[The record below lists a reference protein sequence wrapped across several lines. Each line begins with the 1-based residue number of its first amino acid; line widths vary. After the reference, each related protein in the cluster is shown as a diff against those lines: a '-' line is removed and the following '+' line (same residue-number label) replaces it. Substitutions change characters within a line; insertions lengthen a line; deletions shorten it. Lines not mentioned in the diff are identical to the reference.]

1 MQLGNSALHL
11 AALGAHL
18 DVMKLLLEHN
28 ADVNGINDEGNTAL
42 ILSTICMA
50 DSASDCA
57 RLLIESKADPE
68 IQNLPSENGGGG
80 GCRAL
85 HYACGEGNMPIV
97 QYLVEEARVELRAVS
112 KDVLTPL
119 LCAMI
124 NNRANVAAFLIRSDP
139 GCALCPIRRVSPA
152 TLRATTH
159 PLINLSTQP
168 CAPQF
173 IHASTYQLNPARHN
187 LSTHQLIIS
196 TLRATIHHL
205 VRLHTRRHG

>member
-1 MQLGNSALHL
+1 MSLKTLVVQLGNSALHL

-50 DSASDCA
+50 DSAADCA
-57 RLLIESKADPE
+57 RLLIDSKADPE

-97 QYLVEEARVELRAVS
+97 KYLVEDARVELRAVS

-124 NNRANVAAFLIRSDP
+124 NNRAGVAAFLIRSDP
-139 GCALCPIRRVSPA
+139 GSGLVS
-152 TLRATTH
+152 H
-159 PLINLSTQP
+159 
-168 CAPQF
+168 
-173 IHASTYQLNPARHN
+173 
-187 LSTHQLIIS
+187 
-196 TLRATIHHL
+196 
-205 VRLHTRRHG
+205 